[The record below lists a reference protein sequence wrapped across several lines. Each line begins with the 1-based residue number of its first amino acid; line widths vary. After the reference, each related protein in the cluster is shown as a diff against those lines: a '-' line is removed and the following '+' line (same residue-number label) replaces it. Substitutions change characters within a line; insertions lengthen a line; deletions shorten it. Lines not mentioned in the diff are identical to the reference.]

1 MKGLYNNNIFN
12 KMTWICCLIQI
23 VLDLNLNPSNPVNP
37 TLNWTFTRWGNY
49 KFTSSDMFIRRT
61 LYLDLFENDLFE
73 NPTSFNKRWSRL
85 YKRPNHSLPA
95 NLIFDI
101 EPKLKLPKELYYKRY
116 SPLYNELYNE
126 LYNDPY
132 NKTILKTTLKPI
144 VE

>member
-1 MKGLYNNNIFN
+1 
-12 KMTWICCLIQI
+12 MTLTYFLIQT
-23 VLDLNLNPSNPVNP
+23 VFDLNLNPVNLVNT

-49 KFTSSDMFIRRT
+49 RFTSSNVFIRRT
-61 LYLDLFENDLFE
+61 FYLDLFENDLFGYQ
-73 NPTSFNKRWSRL
+73 TSFNKRWSSS

-132 NKTILKTTLKPI
+132 NKTILKTTLKTI

>member
-1 MKGLYNNNIFN
+1 
-12 KMTWICCLIQI
+12 MTLTYFLIQT
-23 VLDLNLNPSNPVNP
+23 VFDLNLNPVNLVNP

-49 KFTSSDMFIRRT
+49 RFTSSNVFIRRT
-61 LYLDLFENDLFE
+61 FYLDLFENDLYE
-73 NPTSFNKRWSRL
+73 YPTSFNKHWSRS
-85 YKRPNHSLPA
+85 YTRPNHSLPA

-132 NKTILKTTLKPI
+132 NKTILKTTLKTI